1 MDKPV
6 ENKLNNS
13 ELDTLTNIWSKCTN
27 NIRAQVSDAVWHTTF
42 RGARVEQPDKN
53 ELVIMVPNGLQKE
66 RIEQR
71 YLDLVEHAVSQ
82 NQPNTKIRVEIDN
95 NKIPDTTQW
104 DIPNPDLTINLAAE
118 PSTTLTAKPLTEQH
132 TSEAPSS
139 EHSPNHAS
147 NSASKAPSSPMDPHR
162 NGHAERFTFEHFVI
176 GPSNR
181 FAHAAA
187 VSVAETPAASFNPL
201 FIHGDSG
208 LGKTHLLRGIAHYIL
223 KHYPNYK
230 VHYVSTET
238 FLNEFIQAI
247 RTNNQPEFKRR
258 YRTNDVLL
266 IDDIQFLEGKE
277 GLQEEFFHTFNE
289 LHNTNKQIV
298 LSSDRTPD
306 AMPTLEE
313 RLRNRFK
320 WGLITDIQRPD
331 LETRL
336 AILRKKA
343 ESRTIAIPDDVFTFI
358 AENITQSIRELEG
371 ALIKVTA
378 YASLT
383 KQPLDLRVAAFVLS
397 DLINNSQKP
406 PVTIDRI
413 IEITGETFGI
423 TSELITGDSRRRP
436 LVEARQVAMYVARNM
451 TDLSFPDIGRAFG
464 DRDHT
469 TVMHAVRKIEARMG
483 ERQVIFN
490 KVNEV
495 QQRLNEPL

>member
-1 MDKPV
+1 M
-6 ENKLNNS
+6 ESQLNNNEAEDAS
-13 ELDTLTNIWSKCTN
+13 GLWSACAES
-27 NIRAQVSDAVWHTTF
+27 IRAQVSDAVWHTTF
-42 RGARVEQPDKN
+42 SGARAVAFDEG
-53 ELVIMVPNGLQKE
+53 ELVIVVPNGLQKE
-66 RIEQR
+66 RIEGR
-71 YLDLVEHAVSQ
+71 YLGLVKHAITESRSNATV
-82 NQPNTKIRVEIDN
+82 RVEIDTDW
-95 NKIPDTTQW
+95 IEESF
-104 DIPNPDLTINLAAE
+104 DIPPADLTTPNEYKPTSKTISE
-118 PSTTLTAKPLTEQH
+118 TLPETIPEAR
-132 TSEAPSS
+132 SELN
-139 EHSPNHAS
+139 E
-147 NSASKAPSSPMDPHR
+147 K
-162 NGHAERFTFEHFVI
+162 FTFEHFVI

-187 VSVAETPAASFNPL
+187 FSVAETPAASYNPL

-208 LGKTHLLRGIAHYIL
+208 LGKTHLLRGIAHYIGS
-223 KHYPNYK
+223 HYSHYK
-230 VHYVSTET
+230 VRYVSTET
-238 FLNEFIQAI
+238 FLNEFVQAI
-247 RTNNQPEFKRR
+247 RTNTQPGFKRR

-266 IDDIQFLEGKE
+266 IDDIQFMEGKE

-289 LHNTNKQIV
+289 LHQNNKQIV

-343 ESRTIAIPDDVFTFI
+343 ESRTVHIPNEIFTFI

-383 KQPLDLRVAAFVLS
+383 EQPLNMRIASYVLA
-397 DLINNSQKP
+397 DLINSSQKP
-406 PVTIDRI
+406 PVTAARI
-413 IEITGETFGI
+413 IELTGEMFGLEVEQI
-423 TSELITGDSRRRP
+423 IGGSRRRP
-436 LVEARQVAMYVARNM
+436 LVDARQVAMYVTRSV

-483 ERQVIFN
+483 ERQQIFD
-490 KVNEV
+490 KVTEL
-495 QQRLNEPL
+495 QRRLNEPP

>member
-6 ENKLNNS
+6 ENKLNNR
-13 ELDTLTNIWSKCTN
+13 EKAITNEMWNDCAN
-27 NIRAQVSDAVWHTTF
+27 NIRAQVSEAVWHTTF
-42 RGARVEQPDKN
+42 SGAKVSTIDET
-53 ELVIMVPNGLQKE
+53 ELVLVVPTGLQKE
-66 RIEQR
+66 RIENR
-71 YLDLVEHAVSQ
+71 YLGLVKHALEER
-82 NQPNTKIRVEIDN
+82 QPNTNVRIELDSN
-95 NKIPDTTQW
+95 SNSPL
-104 DIPNPDLTINLAAE
+104 DIPNADLLTNQAI
-118 PSTTLTAKPLTEQH
+118 PPTTHNNSHK
-132 TSEAPSS
+132 PSS
-139 EHSPNHAS
+139 ERISHTNHYTSPAN
-147 NSASKAPSSPMDPHR
+147 K
-162 NGHAERFTFEHFVI
+162 NGHNDKFTFEHFVI

-187 VSVAETPAASFNPL
+187 FSVAETPAASYNPL

-208 LGKTHLLRGIAHYIL
+208 LGKTHLLRGIAHYIG
-223 KHYPNYK
+223 KHYTNYK
-230 VHYVSTET
+230 VLYVSTET
-238 FLNEFIQAI
+238 FLNEFVQAI
-247 RTNNQPEFKRR
+247 RTNNQPDFKRR

-289 LHNTNKQIV
+289 LHHNNKQIV

-320 WGLITDIQRPD
+320 WGLITDVQRPD

-343 ESRTIAIPDDVFTFI
+343 ESRTIEIPDEVFTFI

-383 KQPLDLRVAAFVLS
+383 KQPLDARVAAYVLS

-406 PVTIDRI
+406 PVTAERI
-413 IEITGETFGI
+413 IELTGQTFGI
-423 TSELITGDSRRRP
+423 EAELITGGSRRRP
-436 LVEARQVAMYVARNM
+436 LVEARQVAMYVTRNM

-469 TVMHAVRKIEARMG
+469 TVMHAVRKIEARIG
-483 ERQVIFN
+483 ERQAIFN
-490 KVNEV
+490 KVTEV
-495 QQRLNEPL
+495 QRRLSEAP

>member
-1 MDKPV
+1 M
-6 ENKLNNS
+6 NNN
-13 ELDTLTNIWSKCTN
+13 EANDADGLWSSCAES
-27 NIRAQVSDAVWHTTF
+27 IRAQVSDAVWHTTF
-42 RGARVEQPDKN
+42 SGARAAAFDGG
-53 ELVIMVPNGLQKE
+53 ELVIVVPNGLQKE
-66 RIEQR
+66 RIEGR
-71 YLDLVEHAVSQ
+71 YLGLVKHAITESRSNATV
-82 NQPNTKIRVEIDN
+82 RVEIDT
-95 NKIPDTTQW
+95 DWTEAAF
-104 DIPNPDLTINLAAE
+104 DIPSADLTAPPEHI
-118 PSTTLTAKPLTEQH
+118 PM
-132 TSEAPSS
+132 SEALP
-139 EHSPNHAS
+139 EA
-147 NSASKAPSSPMDPHR
+147 R
-162 NGHAERFTFEHFVI
+162 NELNEKFTFEHFVI

-187 VSVAETPAASFNPL
+187 FSVAETPAASYNPL

-208 LGKTHLLRGIAHYIL
+208 LGKTHLLRGIAHYIGS
-223 KHYPNYK
+223 HYSHYK
-230 VHYVSTET
+230 VRYVSTET
-238 FLNEFIQAI
+238 FLNEFVQAI
-247 RTNNQPEFKRR
+247 RTNTQPEFKRR

-266 IDDIQFLEGKE
+266 IDDIQFMEGKE

-289 LHNTNKQIV
+289 LHQNNKQIV

-343 ESRTIAIPDDVFTFI
+343 ESRTIQIPGDVFTFI

-383 KQPLDLRVAAFVLS
+383 EQRLDMRLASYVLT

-406 PVTIDRI
+406 PVTATRI
-413 IEITGETFGI
+413 IELTGEMFGFEVDQITGG
-423 TSELITGDSRRRP
+423 SRRRP
-436 LVEARQVAMYVARNM
+436 LVDARQVAMYVARNM

-483 ERQVIFN
+483 ERQQIFD
-490 KVNEV
+490 KVTEL
-495 QQRLNEPL
+495 QRRLNKPP

>member
-1 MDKPV
+1 M

-13 ELDTLTNIWSKCTN
+13 EIDTLTNIWSKCKS

-71 YLDLVEHAVSQ
+71 YLGLVEHAVSQ
-82 NQPNTKIRVEIDN
+82 NQPNTKIRVEIDTN
-95 NKIPDTTQW
+95 TILDTKQW
-104 DIPNPDLTINLAAE
+104 DIPNPDLTANLSAE
-118 PSTTLTAKPLTEQH
+118 PSTTLTPEPTTNQQSHKAR
-132 TSEAPSS
+132 
-139 EHSPNHAS
+139 
-147 NSASKAPSSPMDPHR
+147 ASKSTPQTTSIPMDPHR
-162 NGHAERFTFEHFVI
+162 NGHTDKFTFEHFVI

-187 VSVAETPAASFNPL
+187 VSVAETPAGSYNPL

-208 LGKTHLLRGIAHYIL
+208 LGKTHLLRGIAHYIS

-238 FLNEFIQAI
+238 FLNEFVQAI

-343 ESRTIAIPDDVFTFI
+343 ESRTITIPDDVFAFI